1 MKQTNKNL
9 TKSLLGKQQE
19 YINYIHK
26 EHASICKNLNTALE
40 FFEELTLFKKKFT
53 LVKEKFSV
61 GIYILTLMQI
71 KFGVK
76 ARGELKSFIRDL
88 RGSFPILNLREKV
101 STLSLPFLKN
111 RPTYQV
117 PVTLLQPF
125 TSSYRAE
132 KEQQQQK
139 KKTRIKPSYTK
150 DCIKYT

>member
-1 MKQTNKNL
+1 M
-9 TKSLLGKQQE
+9 
-19 YINYIHK
+19 
-26 EHASICKNLNTALE
+26 
-40 FFEELTLFKKKFT
+40 
-53 LVKEKFSV
+53 KEKFSV

-132 KEQQQQK
+132 KEQQQQQQK
-139 KKTRIKPSYTK
+139 RIKPSYTK